1 MAYKTFDELGS
12 QANVGSPSTALHF
25 DALNDAQIALPETA
39 FIKDAEF
46 TRDGQDLI
54 LKTADST
61 ATIENYFSAADAPTL
76 AGPEGNVLT
85 PDLINS
91 FTSTPQ
97 LYASNETASDASPIG
112 YVDEILGDATITRVD
127 GSTEPM
133 TQGMNVFQGDIVETT
148 DDGAVNLV
156 FADDSS
162 FAVSEDTRM
171 ALDEFVYDPSTE
183 SGVQNFSVLKG
194 VFVYTSGLI
203 GREDPDDVQIDTPVG
218 SIGIRGTI
226 IAGDVNAGEIT
237 VVEGAIVLTDP
248 NGNQMTLS
256 NQFETGKFTA
266 DNGIENQG
274 QISAQDMAN
283 KFSGVAPVA
292 ANLFSS
298 IADTANEPSGDE
310 GQQDEQK
317 TEASEDSEQQ
327 DAQETE
333 DQAEDGKQG
342 DDAAEDAQA
351 GDADESQAEKSQT
364 EGSQADAE
372 SADDGTDAASDTQND
387 DSAATG
393 EESQAGD
400 AQEGGDDARGKTPAQ
415 NAEKAANAAEAGEN
429 AADTPPADLPAQNT
443 LQNANGLGEKLGI
456 GPNNNTN
463 NGNDVKQGARGPRAA
478 LQELQDSLGGDDGV
492 RDLGPNGPNGL
503 NPFDPS
509 DFPLPL
515 NGSNA
520 EGTAA
525 VVDGVQITMNVIPEH
540 VATSTSVATIGN
552 AIIGGQ
558 TAIISTI
565 ALDEAAN
572 NFFDIINNGDG
583 TFEIITKFAE
593 AFDFEGNPMDG
604 INFDIEITTDL
615 GPVTQHID
623 VILSNVDEGIDH
635 EFSTPGEAFAA
646 TSNMVFQYD
655 FSNDFKD
662 ADGSN
667 LTFTFDDVDGDF
679 AGNADLSYV
688 FDDNTGILTIT
699 TGASVTTSTVL
710 DFEINVVNDENPA
723 ESLLNTAYT
732 FDLFSENLTG
742 VGPDGVNAN
751 VKLFEG
757 SGITYSAESGIN
769 SFYVAT
775 TTAGADNNNIFGSA
789 NIDFFTIGA
798 TGQSGDNNTIH
809 GLDGNDIFTLNTTAQ
824 YNKVL
829 GGDGD
834 DTFKIRNGKN
844 DMFGMNGDDTFE
856 FDIGVTGSIVGLN
869 NFLGATP
876 ASINGGEGFDRITLT
891 GQGAGGGGTGPG
903 LIFDGGTSQLDA
915 AKINNIEMLDVR
927 NSDANTVVLN
937 YGDLMAIT
945 DDENHLMI
953 RGDANDILN
962 FSFAADGA
970 DGNSRAFDMY
980 HEGTETHGGEEYNVY
995 SSGEVTLLV
1004 DTDITVQGDLVG
1016 IGV

>member
-248 NGNQMTLS
+248 NGNQMILS

-274 QISAQDMAN
+274 QMNAQDMAN

-429 AADTPPADLPAQNT
+429 AADTPPADQPAQNA

-456 GPNNNTN
+456 GPNDNTN
-463 NGNDVKQGARGPRAA
+463 NGNDVKQGARGAKAA
-478 LQELQDSLGGDDGV
+478 QQELQDSLAGDDGV
-492 RDLGPNGPNGL
+492 RDLGPKGL
-503 NPFDPS
+503 NGNDPTQNP
-509 DFPLPL
+509 DFRDSPID
-515 NGSNA
+515 
-520 EGTAA
+520 EIEEI
-525 VVDGVQITMNVIPEH
+525 VVIPDGVGIAINVIPEH
-540 VATSTSVATIGN
+540 VDLATSVATVGSVV
-552 AIIGGQ
+552 IGGQ

-572 NFFDIINNGDG
+572 NFFDILDNGDG
-583 TFEIITKFAE
+583 TFDIVTKYAE
-593 AFDFEGNPMDG
+593 VFDFEGSPSDG
-604 INFDIEITTDL
+604 INFDIEIITDL
-615 GPVTQHID
+615 GDITQNID
-623 VILSNVDEGIDH
+623 VILSNVNEDIDH
-635 EFSTPGEAFAA
+635 EFSVPPEAFAA

-699 TGASVTTSTVL
+699 TGASVNTSSVL

-856 FDIGVTGSIVGLN
+856 FDIGATGSIVGLN

-891 GQGAGGGGTGPG
+891 DDNDGTTAGAN

-927 NSDANTVVLN
+927 NTDANTVTLN

-945 DDENHLMI
+945 DDENHLRI
-953 RGDANDILN
+953 GGDANDTLN
-962 FSFAADGA
+962 FAFAADGA

>member
-25 DALNDAQIALPETA
+25 DALKDAQIALPETA

-248 NGNQMTLS
+248 NGNQMILS

-274 QISAQDMAN
+274 QMNAQDMAN

-372 SADDGTDAASDTQND
+372 SADDGTDAASDTKND

-456 GPNNNTN
+456 GPNDNTN
-463 NGNDVKQGARGPRAA
+463 NGNDVKQGARGAKAA
-478 LQELQDSLGGDDGV
+478 QQELQDSLAGDDGV
-492 RDLGPNGPNGL
+492 RDLGPKGL
-503 NPFDPS
+503 NGNDPTQNP
-509 DFPLPL
+509 DFRDSPID
-515 NGSNA
+515 
-520 EGTAA
+520 EIEEI
-525 VVDGVQITMNVIPEH
+525 VVIPDGVGIAINVIPEH
-540 VATSTSVATIGN
+540 VDLATSVATVGSVV
-552 AIIGGQ
+552 IGGQ

-572 NFFDIINNGDG
+572 NFFDILDNGDG
-583 TFEIITKFAE
+583 TFDIVTKYAE
-593 AFDFEGNPMDG
+593 VFDFEGSPADG
-604 INFDIEITTDL
+604 INFDIEIITDL
-615 GPVTQHID
+615 GDITQHID

-699 TGASVTTSTVL
+699 TGASVNTSSVL

-856 FDIGVTGSIVGLN
+856 FDIGATGSIVGLN

-891 GQGAGGGGTGPG
+891 DDNDGTTAGAN

-927 NSDANTVVLN
+927 NTDANTVTLN

-945 DDENHLMI
+945 DDENHLRI
-953 RGDANDILN
+953 GGDANDTLN
-962 FSFAADGA
+962 FAFAADGA
-970 DGNSRAFDMY
+970 DGNSRGFEMY
-980 HEGTETHGGEEYNVY
+980 HEGTQNIEGEEYDVY